1 MHDGV
6 QILDPHFTFNGR
18 SYVNIM
24 PVSNA
29 NKLCRLNFAFVGRT
43 RGGLTTILFQ
53 FLMLCCAIC
62 GMVELKLCGLKDR
75 LGGRNKT
82 EIAHP
87 NNGVS
92 GKC

>member
-1 MHDGV
+1 MHDGI

-29 NKLCRLNFAFVGRT
+29 NKLCRLSFAFVGRT

-53 FLMLCCAIC
+53 FLMLCYMCY
-62 GMVELKLCGLKDR
+62 GWVKLCGAKD
-75 LGGRNKT
+75 
-82 EIAHP
+82 E
-87 NNGVS
+87 
-92 GKC
+92 